1 MRSARTERILL
12 YLGGEPAVGMKKIIA
27 HLGPGTANFGGLSAQ
42 EKTGLWGVGLGAG
55 LGALVTVGLVLA
67 LRWFVRPPTKERIP
81 EAISPQRF
89 ATRTFQTSRG
99 QMLYHEGGSGPGP
112 TLVFIHNVGVGASAY
127 QWSKVY
133 PAFADHHRVIAAD
146 LLGFGESERPLAKLT
161 ALDYA
166 ESLAEFIGGVCG
178 DDPQP
183 PVVIARG
190 LGAGFAALMA
200 THHADLVS
208 RLLLWMPSG
217 RAQVPLWLNV
227 ASRVPNLNRFIYRNK
242 LARRAT
248 IRARFEA
255 AGAFVDPGA
264 VTQESVD
271 MHAICAQQF
280 QADYAIYRLFQGR
293 MSFDLDARI
302 RELPMSTTLLWPARL
317 SGGPAYKAVERLAA
331 SNPLCTLRVVP
342 DAGPY
347 APLEAPES
355 MIEVLA
361 KELQDEPRT
370 LRAVG

>member
-1 MRSARTERILL
+1 
-12 YLGGEPAVGMKKIIA
+12 MKPFIA
-27 HLGPGTANFGGLSAQ
+27 HLGTGAANFGSLSAQ
-42 EKTGLWGVGLGAG
+42 EKAGLWEVGLGAG
-55 LGALVTVGLVLA
+55 LGALAAVGAVLA

-81 EAISPQRF
+81 ETISPQRF

-99 QMLYHEGGSGPGP
+99 QMFYHEGGAGAGP
-112 TLVFIHNVGVGASAY
+112 TLIFIHNVGVGASAY

-133 PAFADHHRVIAAD
+133 PAFAENHRVVAVD

-166 ESLAEFIGGVCG
+166 ESLAEFVGGVCG
-178 DDPQP
+178 EDSQR

-200 THHADLVS
+200 AGHPDLAA

-217 RAQVPLWLNV
+217 RANVPLWLNL
-227 ASRVPNLNRFIYRNK
+227 ASRVPNLKRFVYRNK

-255 AGAFVDPGA
+255 PGAFVDPRA

-280 QADYAIYRLFQGR
+280 QADYAIYRLFQGK
-293 MSFDLDARI
+293 MSFDLEARF
-302 RELPMSTTLLWPARL
+302 RELTIPTTLLWPARL
-317 SGGPAYKAVERLAA
+317 AGGPGFAAVERLAA
-331 SNPLCTLRVVP
+331 ANAACTLRVVP
-342 DAGPY
+342 GAGPY
-347 APLEAPES
+347 APLETPES
-355 MIEVLA
+355 LIEVLNE
-361 KELQDEPRT
+361 ELRSEPQT
-370 LRAVG
+370 VG